1 MAKTKYRYKVSFDE
15 KVAIWTNIDAMIESD
30 VPLTERELNQK
41 IKKCEYE
48 ETSSDFDWTD
58 GTTRLKV
65 SPIYDYT
72 EEKYEDKEP
81 GDKK

>member
-1 MAKTKYRYKVSFDE
+1 
-15 KVAIWTNIDAMIESD
+15 
-30 VPLTERELNQK
+30 VPLTEEQLNKK
-41 IKKCEYE
+41 IKKGEYE

-72 EEKYEDKEP
+72 EEEVKQ
-81 GDKK
+81 